1 MTTTSVT
8 NLFGRKIFSG
18 IQPTGVPHLG
28 NYFGA
33 IEQWLK
39 LTKRHHEDHPIGGQK
54 PIFCIVDVHAYSSQR
69 TQFGEQLYANILSS
83 LASLLAL
90 GFDPNKCILFR
101 QSDVLEHNYLSNVF
115 HNVVSIERL
124 SGMIQFKDKVAAR
137 KLQQHSE
144 SAKVH
149 SIPTGLL
156 TYPCLQAADIL
167 LYQADL
173 VPVGED
179 QSQHIELTRHIANKF
194 NKIVNKRFFPLPIGL
209 MEQSEH
215 ARRIKSLR
223 DPTKKMSKSDPDWRS
238 TISIMDEPDVIMVK
252 CKKALTDCDSRVLY
266 RPDDRPGVANL
277 MRLLLLTSQS
287 GGGGFRGQW
296 SIEEMEKHFESKQT
310 ADLKI
315 KLAESLIERFKP
327 ARDHYKR
334 LVADRA
340 NLEQILKIG
349 AEEARQLAA
358 ITVSRVRH
366 ELGSHRLL

>member
-1 MTTTSVT
+1 MSTANVTS
-8 NLFGRKIFSG
+8 LFGRKIFSG

-39 LTKRHHEDHPIGGQK
+39 LTEKHKEEHTIGGQK
-54 PIFCIVDVHAYSSQR
+54 PIFCIVDIHAYSSHR
-69 TQFGEQLYANILSS
+69 AQFGEQLYANILSS

-90 GFDPNKCILFR
+90 GFDAKKCILFR
-101 QSDVLEHNYLSNVF
+101 QSDVLEHNYLSSVF

-124 SGMIQFKDKVAAR
+124 SSMIQFKEKVAAR
-137 KLQQHSE
+137 SE
-144 SAKVH
+144 SFGAKVH

-167 LYQADL
+167 LYNADL

-194 NKIVNKRFFPLPIGL
+194 NKLVNKRFFPLPVGL
-209 MEQSEH
+209 LEQSEH

-223 DPTKKMSKSDPDWRS
+223 DPAKKMSKSDPDWRS
-238 TISIMDEPDVIMVK
+238 TISIMDEPDVIISK

-266 RPDDRPGVANL
+266 QPDTRPGVANL
-277 MRLLLLTSQS
+277 MRLLHLTS
-287 GGGGFRGQW
+287 GW
-296 SIEEMEKHFESKQT
+296 SFDEMEKHFEAKQT

-315 KLAESLIERFKP
+315 TLADSLIERFKQQ
-327 ARDHYKR
+327 RKLYKR
-334 LVADRA
+334 LAADRP
-340 NLEQILKIG
+340 NLEHQLKLG
-349 AEEARQLAA
+349 ATEAREIASL
-358 ITVSRVRH
+358 TVARVRH
-366 ELGSHRLL
+366 ELGSHCLS